1 MRGRGEPHL
10 FDALDVNLSG
20 LVAAVQAE
28 AENVADLASH
38 LDQDGT
44 WRTIWRKKKFD
55 RQWTEKTVDRLLP
68 ERRLA
73 NTTFY
78 RIATWLIDKSKTFW

>member
-44 WRTIWRKKKFD
+44 RRTIWRKKSSIG
-55 RQWTEKTVDRLLP
+55 
-68 ERRLA
+68 
-73 NTTFY
+73 N
-78 RIATWLIDKSKTFW
+78 